1 MANRFA
7 VVARFAIAAI
17 AIEAFTA
24 ESIDS
29 VLANSLSPIT
39 QSSLPSSFT
48 AGLEKAE
55 PPKGWT
61 EFCIRYAPECD
72 VKPSTFR
79 NIVLNPK
86 TWETII
92 GVNKRVNEHIRPM
105 TDMLHRGRIN
115 VWSYGEDGRGDC
127 KDYVL
132 LKRRKLI
139 ESGLPSEA
147 LLIAIAWTPQNQGH
161 AVLIARTDKGD
172 FVLDN
177 LSSKV
182 MIWSDTE
189 YQFVMRQSQ
198 SDQNVWV
205 YIDGDPL
212 AKDFTWIAHG
222 LI

>member
-1 MANRFA
+1 LADRFA
-7 VVARFAIAAI
+7 VIARFAFAAI

-24 ESIDS
+24 GSIDS
-29 VLANSLSPIT
+29 VHADSLSPIT
-39 QSSLPSSFT
+39 QSFFT

-61 EFCIRYAPECD
+61 EFCIRYASECD
-72 VKPSTFR
+72 VKPSTPH
-79 NIVLNPK
+79 NIVLNPES
-86 TWETII
+86 WQTII
-92 GVNKRVNEHIRPM
+92 GVNKLVNARITPR
-105 TDMLHRGRIN
+105 LGRSN
-115 VWSYGEDGRGDC
+115 VWSYAEDGYGDC
-127 KDYVL
+127 KEYVL

-139 ESGLPSEA
+139 EAGLPSEA
-147 LLIAIAWTPQNQGH
+147 LLITIVWTQQNQGH

-182 MIWSDTE
+182 TIWSDTD
-189 YQFVMRQSQ
+189 YRFVMRQSQ
-198 SDQNVWV
+198 SDPSAWV

-212 AKDFTWIAHG
+212 ASGSGTIWIAHG